1 VAAPGRAVSR
11 RAERRALRVPSGAA
25 ALSPQRREGDQAER
39 AAALRLLPADLG
51 LAVRERLVDAL
62 WWLLALL
69 ADAVSVFGDLV
80 DGLRR

>member
-1 VAAPGRAVSR
+1 M
-11 RAERRALRVPSGAA
+11 
-25 ALSPQRREGDQAER
+25 
-39 AAALRLLPADLG
+39 
-51 LAVRERLVDAL
+51 RERLVDAL